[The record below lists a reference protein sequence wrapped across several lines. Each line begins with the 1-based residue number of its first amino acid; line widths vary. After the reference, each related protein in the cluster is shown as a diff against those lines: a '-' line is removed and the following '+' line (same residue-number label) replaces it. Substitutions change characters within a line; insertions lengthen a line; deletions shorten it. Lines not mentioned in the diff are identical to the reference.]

1 MNKKS
6 KHNQNQVHKAIPFKT
21 TGWAFYSVLVALM
34 LLFAIYTAT
43 KFPYTYITMEGDD
56 FWLPTQDFWQLK
68 LATLPAIAQWL
79 ADFLMQFYGSPFV
92 AASVGAFVLGAI
104 GLLAK
109 RTLSWL
115 ALLPPVV
122 LGFFC
127 TFSLSFQLQW
137 LFFFLLLNP
146 FFIKGFKGR
155 LLWSLLCI
163 PMGFFLMRTPLLALL
178 VVVQA
183 ALAFKDFGAKKC
195 ACWLA
200 PLALL
205 GVAPLV
211 YSQQVAFIPF
221 EERYTAFGTY
231 FDPLTSHYNSDGEYV
246 KKLVCL
252 ANEER
257 WEDIL
262 YKEHIKGD
270 ARRGNSVALR
280 YALLA
285 ESALGTLPE
294 NLFDYPIREEN
305 QFYYQHETEYV
316 ASQFNRLFYLNLG
329 IYDEAYHHAQE
340 YGLLQSGGNCFAS
353 LRQMADYSIEEGD
366 FETAEKFLEVLSKSC
381 CHKTFVEERRKKLT
395 DKTPLHLPRGGGRP
409 PLNLPEGRLAAAKSS
424 PPRGRWRGVLNSKL
438 IKSVPLRAD
447 NFVGGFP
454 LPIEML
460 RLARYYGSCPQQKKM
475 LDYAICSYML
485 RGDTERFLIATKAFD
500 IYKNR
505 ELSKAYREFIERYA
519 STASTTS
526 SVSNPRER
534 R

>member
-6 KHNQNQVHKAIPFKT
+6 KHNQTQVHKAIPFKT
-21 TGWAFYSVLVALM
+21 AGWAFYSVLVALM

-68 LATLPAIAQWL
+68 LATLPAVAQWL

-92 AASVGAFVLGAI
+92 AASIGALVLGLV

-146 FFIKGFKGR
+146 FFIKGFNGR

-270 ARRGNSVALR
+270 ACRGNSVALR

-366 FETAEKFLEVLSKSC
+366 FETAEKLLEVLSKSC
-381 CHKTFVEERRKKLT
+381 CHKTFVEERRKKLSI
-395 DKTPLHLPRGGGRP
+395 R
-409 PLNLPEGRLAAAKSS
+409 KSS
-424 PPRGRWRGVLNSKL
+424 NAHVKP
-438 IKSVPLRAD
+438 IPLRAD

-475 LDYAICSYML
+475 LDYVICSYML

-505 ELSKAYREFIERYA
+505 ELPKAYREFMERYA

>member
-6 KHNQNQVHKAIPFKT
+6 KHNQTQVHKAIPFKT

-43 KFPYTYITMEGDD
+43 KFPYTYITMEGDN

-68 LATLPAIAQWL
+68 LATLPAVAQWL

-115 ALLPPVV
+115 ALLPPIV

-146 FFIKGFKGR
+146 FVIKGFKGR

-231 FDPLTSHYNSDGEYV
+231 FDPLTNHYNSDGEYV

-366 FETAEKFLEVLSKSC
+366 FETAEKLLEVLSKSC
-381 CHKTFVEERRKKLT
+381 CHKTFVEERRKKLSIC
-395 DKTPLHLPRGGGRP
+395 
-409 PLNLPEGRLAAAKSS
+409 KSS
-424 PPRGRWRGVLNSKL
+424 NRQ

-460 RLARYYGSCPQQKKM
+460 RLARYYGNCPQQKKM
-475 LDYAICSYML
+475 LDYVICSYML
-485 RGDTERFLIATKAFD
+485 RGDAERFLIATKAFD
-500 IYKNR
+500 IYKDK
-505 ELSKAYREFIERYA
+505 ELPKAYREFMEKYA

-526 SVSNPRER
+526 SVSNP
-534 R
+534 

>member
-6 KHNQNQVHKAIPFKT
+6 KHNQTQVHKAIPFKT

-146 FFIKGFKGR
+146 FVIKGFKGR

-340 YGLLQSGGNCFAS
+340 YGLLQSSGNCFAS

-366 FETAEKFLEVLSKSC
+366 FETAEKLLEVLSKSC
-381 CHKTFVEERRKKLT
+381 CHKTFVEERRKKLSI
-395 DKTPLHLPRGGGRP
+395 R
-409 PLNLPEGRLAAAKSS
+409 KSS
-424 PPRGRWRGVLNSKL
+424 NRQ

-460 RLARYYGSCPQQKKM
+460 RLARYYGNCPQQKKM

-505 ELSKAYREFIERYA
+505 ELPKAYREFMERYA

>member
-6 KHNQNQVHKAIPFKT
+6 KHNQTQVHKAIPFKT
-21 TGWAFYSVLVALM
+21 AGWAFYSVLVALM

-68 LATLPAIAQWL
+68 LATLPAVAQWL

-211 YSQQVAFIPF
+211 YSQQIAFIPF

-270 ARRGNSVALR
+270 ACRGNSVALR

-340 YGLLQSGGNCFAS
+340 YGLLQSSGNCFAS

-366 FETAEKFLEVLSKSC
+366 FETAEKLLEVLSKSC
-381 CHKTFVEERRKKLT
+381 CHKTFVEERRKKLSI
-395 DKTPLHLPRGGGRP
+395 R
-409 PLNLPEGRLAAAKSS
+409 KSS
-424 PPRGRWRGVLNSKL
+424 NRQ

-505 ELSKAYREFIERYA
+505 ELPKTYREFIERYA

>member
-6 KHNQNQVHKAIPFKT
+6 KHNQTQVHKAIPFKT
-21 TGWAFYSVLVALM
+21 AGWAFYSVLVALM

-68 LATLPAIAQWL
+68 LATLPAVAQWL

-137 LFFFLLLNP
+137 LFFFLLLKP

-163 PMGFFLMRTPLLALL
+163 PMSFFLMRTPLLALL

-211 YSQQVAFIPF
+211 YSQQIAFIPF

-270 ARRGNSVALR
+270 ACRGNSVALR

-366 FETAEKFLEVLSKSC
+366 FETAEKLLEVLSKSC
-381 CHKTFVEERRKKLT
+381 CHKTFVEERRKKLSI
-395 DKTPLHLPRGGGRP
+395 R
-409 PLNLPEGRLAAAKSS
+409 KSS
-424 PPRGRWRGVLNSKL
+424 NRQ

-505 ELSKAYREFIERYA
+505 ELPKTYREFIERYA

>member
-21 TGWAFYSVLVALM
+21 AGWAFYSVLVALM

-68 LATLPAIAQWL
+68 LATLPAVAQWL

-92 AASVGAFVLGAI
+92 AASVGAFVLGTI

-115 ALLPPVV
+115 ALLPPVI

-221 EERYTAFGTY
+221 EERYTTFGTY

-366 FETAEKFLEVLSKSC
+366 FETAEKLLEVLSKSC
-381 CHKTFVEERRKKLT
+381 CHKTFVEERRKKLSI
-395 DKTPLHLPRGGGRP
+395 R
-409 PLNLPEGRLAAAKSS
+409 KSS
-424 PPRGRWRGVLNSKL
+424 NRQ

-447 NFVGGFP
+447 NFVGGLP

-460 RLARYYGSCPQQKKM
+460 RLARYYGNCPQQKKM

-505 ELSKAYREFIERYA
+505 ELPKAYREFMERYA

>member
-6 KHNQNQVHKAIPFKT
+6 KHNQTQVHKAIPFKT

-68 LATLPAIAQWL
+68 LATLPAVAQWL

-92 AASVGAFVLGAI
+92 AASVGALVLGTI

-270 ARRGNSVALR
+270 ACRGNSVALR

-340 YGLLQSGGNCFAS
+340 YGLLQTNGSCFSS
-353 LRQMADYSIEEGD
+353 LRQMVDYSIEEGD
-366 FETAEKFLEVLSKSC
+366 FETAEKLLEVLSKSC
-381 CHKTFVEERRKKLT
+381 CHKTFVEERRKKLSI
-395 DKTPLHLPRGGGRP
+395 R
-409 PLNLPEGRLAAAKSS
+409 KSS
-424 PPRGRWRGVLNSKL
+424 NRQ

-460 RLARYYGSCPQQKKM
+460 RLARYYGNCPQQKKM

-485 RGDTERFLIATKAFD
+485 RGDTERFLIVTKAFD

-505 ELSKAYREFIERYA
+505 ELPKAYREFMERYA

-526 SVSNPRER
+526 SVSNP
-534 R
+534 

>member
-6 KHNQNQVHKAIPFKT
+6 KHNQTQVHKAIPFKT

-68 LATLPAIAQWL
+68 LATLPAVAQWL

-92 AASVGAFVLGAI
+92 AASVGALVLGTI

-270 ARRGNSVALR
+270 ACRGNSVALR

-340 YGLLQSGGNCFAS
+340 YGLLQTNGSCFSS
-353 LRQMADYSIEEGD
+353 LRQMVDYSIEEGD
-366 FETAEKFLEVLSKSC
+366 FETAEKLLEVLSKSC
-381 CHKTFVEERRKKLT
+381 CHKTFVEERRKKLSI
-395 DKTPLHLPRGGGRP
+395 R
-409 PLNLPEGRLAAAKSS
+409 KSS
-424 PPRGRWRGVLNSKL
+424 NRQ

-460 RLARYYGSCPQQKKM
+460 RLARYYGNCPQQKKM

-505 ELSKAYREFIERYA
+505 ELPKAYREFMERYA